1 LWLGALNV
9 LYRDIGQSIGYLLQ
23 IAFFFSPIVYP
34 TEAIPEQFREIYHL
48 NPVVG
53 IVEGF
58 RWSFLG
64 MGEPPDLNDF
74 VAFIVTCLFVLSG
87 MWAFR
92 RIERVLAD
100 VI

>member
-1 LWLGALNV
+1 V
-9 LYRDIGQSIGYLLQ
+9 LQ

-34 TEAIPEQFREIYHL
+34 SAVVPERFRELNHL

-53 IVEGF
+53 IIEGF
-58 RWSFLG
+58 RWCFLQKG
-64 MGEPPDLNDF
+64 NPPDLNDF
-74 VAFIVTCLFVLSG
+74 VAFVATCLFVLTG

-92 RIERVLAD
+92 RVERVFAD